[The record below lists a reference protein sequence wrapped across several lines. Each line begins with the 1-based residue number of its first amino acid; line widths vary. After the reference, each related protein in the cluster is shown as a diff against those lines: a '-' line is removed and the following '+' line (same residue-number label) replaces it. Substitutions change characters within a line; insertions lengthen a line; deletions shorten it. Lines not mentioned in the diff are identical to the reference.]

1 MTGKDSMGGIAR
13 QTRDEFKRLPLMLG
27 KVIGGCATVIGSMV
41 VVYALTRRGEIST
54 TSLVV
59 VVAGVILF
67 MLSEQQLKKA
77 AATLPHVERVALTRM
92 NVLSWALLLLSG
104 LVFLGTVYFLAR

>member
-13 QTRDEFKRLPLMLG
+13 QTRDELKRLPLMLG

-41 VVYALTRRGEIST
+41 VVYALTRSGEDST
-54 TSLVV
+54 KSLII
-59 VVAGVILF
+59 VVAGILLF
-67 MLSEQQLKKA
+67 MLSEQRLKKA
-77 AATLPHVERVALTRM
+77 AATVPHVEHVALTRM

-104 LVFLGTVYFLAR
+104 LVSLGAVYFLTR